1 MQKISYV
8 IPCYRSQHTVG
19 GVVAEITATMQTLP
33 QYDYEVILVNDCSPD
48 DTFGTIRSLV
58 AADSH
63 VVGVDLAKNFGQHA
77 ALMAGFHKCSGDIVV
92 CLDDDGQTPADEVG
106 KLLAKID
113 EGYDVVYASYDT
125 KRQAGWRNLGSWVN
139 SKMTE
144 IMLGKPPELVV
155 NSYFAARRFIVDE
168 MLRYEHCYPYVIG
181 LVLRSTKRIC
191 NVPVHHRARE
201 EGRSGYTLSKLL
213 NLWMNGFTSFS
224 VKPLRIATYIGT
236 LFAVAGFLYFI
247 YIIIDHFT
255 RAAAPIGWA
264 STTALLLLLGGMIL
278 VVLGIMGEYVGR
290 IYMCANAAPQY
301 VEREVIRHEEND
313 ALKQAKWF
321 LLLHVI
327 LGHPCRGSS
336 VCSKLAAQQPFL
348 SAAFIVLYGL
358 MLLAL
363 VTYVRRG
370 WQQVIK
376 HLPLTTAYA
385 NKAVTVVWGIL
396 LGLAVFGEAVTPRR
410 VIGAVIIICGI
421 VLFVRADNEGEGGK

>member
-19 GVVAEITATMQTLP
+19 GVVAEIAATMQTLP

-181 LVLRSTKRIC
+181 LVLDERLYVVFCQAAAHCDLHRHAVCRGGLSLLYLYHHRPLYPRGGPHR
-191 NVPVHHRARE
+191 VGVHHGAAAAARRHDPGRTGHYGRVRGPHLHVRQRRAPVRRAR
-201 EGRSGYTLSKLL
+201 
-213 NLWMNGFTSFS
+213 
-224 VKPLRIATYIGT
+224 
-236 LFAVAGFLYFI
+236 
-247 YIIIDHFT
+247 
-255 RAAAPIGWA
+255 
-264 STTALLLLLGGMIL
+264 
-278 VVLGIMGEYVGR
+278 
-290 IYMCANAAPQY
+290 
-301 VEREVIRHEEND
+301 
-313 ALKQAKWF
+313 
-321 LLLHVI
+321 
-327 LGHPCRGSS
+327 GHP
-336 VCSKLAAQQPFL
+336 A
-348 SAAFIVLYGL
+348 
-358 MLLAL
+358 
-363 VTYVRRG
+363 
-370 WQQVIK
+370 
-376 HLPLTTAYA
+376 
-385 NKAVTVVWGIL
+385 
-396 LGLAVFGEAVTPRR
+396 
-410 VIGAVIIICGI
+410 
-421 VLFVRADNEGEGGK
+421 